1 MTIEMLSHDSETLYE
16 LSLRYDSLLI
26 EKQNLLKSEVKS
38 KKLREVEE
46 DLRNVTY
53 YIIKLLTHMDIL
65 IKEEQKR

>member
-1 MTIEMLSHDSETLYE
+1 MLSHDSETLYE